1 MSENRQKRILIVEQ
15 QREFARV
22 LTSGLELLDETY
34 SITTVPSGEE
44 AMLEFRTPYDLIVAD
59 YFLPGIS
66 GIEVIK
72 KARFRMPDVKA
83 IITSEE
89 DISIVHKQAGEIDA
103 EAVLIKPI
111 LQHDFLRAVRKAF
124 GLKGTSSLSVPPP
137 EKAADGQVDDDTPN
151 ADAVRQT
158 NLLQTDDHSIP
169 EVDEIAVSAI
179 LSPLATEVGAQAVLF
194 VNRAGEVIL
203 KTGVVDA
210 SLKFGELVIL
220 LARNFINTAIIAT
233 YIGDEFSPD
242 IHYYD
247 GSQHDIFSLS
257 VGENFF
263 VVIIFPSEGKS
274 QMGPVMAWGR
284 PKVLEL
290 SNLIASG
297 KITNQSAEV
306 DIQPEDVPAATPAP
320 LLPIIEAPAEK
331 KQAKEAMP
339 DEQKPATR
347 GRAAPPPAPKASGPA
362 VGDAI
367 PVVEDKQL
375 QPVASA
381 DGAGGDEKLIANAM
395 AELADAFGLDD
406 LKFATALIPKQDFEA
421 LGTALNDVDINSTD
435 ALDQFWE
442 EAADDLGKVSESAL
456 SLDEAVELGFFDE
469 E

>member
-44 AMLEFRTPYDLIVAD
+44 AMLEFRTEYDLIVAD

-66 GIEVIK
+66 GIEVVK
-72 KARFRMPDVKA
+72 KARFRMPEVKA

-89 DISIVHKQAGEIDA
+89 DISVVHKQSAEIDA
-103 EAVLIKPI
+103 DAVLIKPI

-124 GLKGTSSLSVPPP
+124 GLKATSSL
-137 EKAADGQVDDDTPN
+137 AAPTS
-151 ADAVRQT
+151 ADAST
-158 NLLQTDDHSIP
+158 NGKLTDTSEEAARGLSLPSDDGHVIP
-169 EVDEIAVSAI
+169 EVDEIAVSSI
-179 LSPLATEVGAQAVLF
+179 LSPLLAEVGARAVLF

-203 KTGVVDA
+203 KTGTVDD

-220 LARNFINTAIIAT
+220 LARNFINTGTIAT

-257 VGENFF
+257 AGENFF
-263 VVIIFPSEGKS
+263 VVVIFPSEGKS
-274 QMGPVMAWGR
+274 QMGPIMAWGR

-290 SNLIASG
+290 ANLIASG
-297 KITNQSAEV
+297 AITKQAAIEA
-306 DIQPEDVPAATPAP
+306 PEPELEDVP
-320 LLPIIEAPAEK
+320 EAEPVSFSILEDPEPKPTKKPEK
-331 KQAKEAMP
+331 PTARRRE
-339 DEQKPATR
+339 
-347 GRAAPPPAPKASGPA
+347 APPPAPKASGSA

-367 PVVEDKQL
+367 PVVETPKL
-375 QPVASA
+375 EPVASTGSLDPA
-381 DGAGGDEKLIANAM
+381 DENIANAM

-406 LKFATALIPKQDFEA
+406 LKFATAMIPKQDFEA
-421 LGTALNDVDINSTD
+421 LGTALNDVDINSTQD
-435 ALDQFWE
+435 LDQFWE

-456 SLDEAVELGFFDE
+456 SLDEAVEMGFWDE

>member
-66 GIEVIK
+66 GVEVIR

-83 IITSEE
+83 IITSEQ
-89 DISIVHKQAGEIDA
+89 DIGSVHREAEEIEA

-124 GLKGTSSLSVPPP
+124 GLKSTSSLIAPPP
-137 EKAADGQVDDDTPN
+137 KTTLADTPPEGEDQPEPV
-151 ADAVRQT
+151 AQPTAVQS
-158 NLLQTDDHSIP
+158 DSVIP

-203 KTGVVDA
+203 KTGTVDA

-220 LARNFINTAIIAT
+220 LARNFVNTSTIAT

-247 GSQHDIFSLS
+247 GSRHDIFSLS

-263 VVIIFPSEGKS
+263 VVLIFPSEGKS

-290 SNLIASG
+290 AGLIADG
-297 KITNQSAEV
+297 KITSQAMET
-306 DIQPEDVPAATPAP
+306 APAP
-320 LLPIIEAPAEK
+320 APEEVPEAEPAPLPIIEPTPKKPERAEK
-331 KQAKEAMP
+331 
-339 DEQKPATR
+339 PAARRRT
-347 GRAAPPPAPKASGPA
+347 APPPAPISTGSA

-367 PVVEDKQL
+367 PVVENKEL
-375 QPVASA
+375 EPVAA
-381 DGAGGDEKLIANAM
+381 DNTPVEGTSDELIADAM

-406 LKFATALIPKQDFEA
+406 LKFATALIPKKDFEA
-421 LGTALNDVDINSTD
+421 LGTALNDVDINSTED
-435 ALDQFWE
+435 LDQFWE
-442 EAADDLGKVSESAL
+442 EAADDLGKVSEAAL
-456 SLDEAVELGFFDE
+456 SLDEAVEMGFWDE